1 MTTDQ
6 PIVLLQQRDFG
17 QKINASFDFAIKNLG
32 PLAKS
37 IMFIAGPPALL
48 SGIAQGMYQSRLLTA
63 GIQKNSMESLYQYLT
78 LEYFLVVLLSSV
90 TYFLCYAAVSSFMV
104 LYEEKG
110 LGSKITPG
118 DIWQKIVENLSVS
131 ITSSILALFAI
142 LIGLVFFIIPGIYLA
157 VCFQLYLMVVIRE
170 KTSATDSLSRSRKLV
185 DGKWWSTFGLVMIMS
200 IIAGIISIVFQFP
213 VLLATILTTLG
224 LGNGIAGSP
233 VVLIIASIISIV
245 GSNFVNGLVWIA
257 VGFQYYNLVE
267 RRDGSGLRS
276 EIESLGSGEVQR
288 PGEEF

>member
-1 MTTDQ
+1 MTTEQ

-110 LGSKITPG
+110 AGSKITPG
-118 DIWQKIVENLSVS
+118 DVWQKIVENLSVS
-131 ITSSILALFAI
+131 VISSILVLLAI
-142 LIGLVFFIIPGIYLA
+142 LLGFVFLIIPGIYFA
-157 VCFQLYLMVVIRE
+157 VCYQLYLMVIIRE
-170 KTSATDSLSRSRKLV
+170 KSSATDAMNRSHNLV
-185 DGKWWSTFGLVMIMS
+185 RGKWWSTFGLVMIMS

-213 VLLATILTTLG
+213 VLLATIFTTLG
-224 LGNGIAGSP
+224 VGNGIAASP
-233 VVLIIASIISIV
+233 IVLIIASIISIV

>member
-1 MTTDQ
+1 MTTEQ

-78 LEYFLVVLLSSV
+78 PEYFLVVLLSSV

-110 LGSKITPG
+110 LGSKINPG
-118 DIWQKIVENLSVS
+118 DVWQKIVENISVS
-131 ITSSILALFAI
+131 VISSVLVLLAI

-157 VCFQLYLMVVIRE
+157 VSFQLYLMVVIRE
-170 KTSATDSLSRSRKLV
+170 KSSATDSLSRSRKLV

-213 VLLATILTTLG
+213 VLLATIFTTLG
-224 LGNGIAGSP
+224 VGNGIAGSP

>member
-1 MTTDQ
+1 MTTEQ

-63 GIQKNSMESLYQYLT
+63 GIQRNSMESLYQYLT

-110 LGSKITPG
+110 LGSKIAPG
-118 DIWQKIVENLSVS
+118 DVWQKIVENLSVS

-170 KTSATDSLSRSRKLV
+170 KSSATDSLSRSRKLV

-213 VLLATILTTLG
+213 VLLATIFTTLG
-224 LGNGIAGSP
+224 VGNGIAGSP

-276 EIESLGSGEVQR
+276 EIESLGSGEVHR

>member
-1 MTTDQ
+1 MTTEQ

-63 GIQKNSMESLYQYLT
+63 GIQRNSMESLYQYLT
-78 LEYFLVVLLSSV
+78 PEYFLVVLLSSV

-110 LGSKITPG
+110 LGSKINPG
-118 DIWQKIVENLSVS
+118 DVWQKIVENISVS
-131 ITSSILALFAI
+131 VISSVLVLLAI

-157 VCFQLYLMVVIRE
+157 VSFQLYLMVVIRE
-170 KTSATDSLSRSRKLV
+170 KSSATDSLSRSRKLV

-213 VLLATILTTLG
+213 VLLATIFTTLG
-224 LGNGIAGSP
+224 VGNGIAGSP

>member
-118 DIWQKIVENLSVS
+118 DVWQKIVENLSVS

-170 KTSATDSLSRSRKLV
+170 KSSATDSLSRSRKLV

-245 GSNFVNGLVWIA
+245 GANFVNGLVWIA

>member
-1 MTTDQ
+1 MTTEQ

-78 LEYFLVVLLSSV
+78 PEYFLVVLLSSV

-104 LYEEKG
+104 LYEERG

-118 DIWQKIVENLSVS
+118 DVWQKIVENISVS
-131 ITSSILALFAI
+131 VISSVLVLLAI

-170 KTSATDSLSRSRKLV
+170 KSSATDSLSRSRKLV

-213 VLLATILTTLG
+213 VLLATIFTTLG
-224 LGNGIAGSP
+224 VGNGIAGSP

>member
-17 QKINASFDFAIKNLG
+17 QKINASFDFAMKNLG

-118 DIWQKIVENLSVS
+118 DVWQKIVENLSVS

-170 KTSATDSLSRSRKLV
+170 KSSATDSLSRSRKLV